1 MVMFNYVLFFKDE
14 LLYSFGKKELNMP
27 KIGPL
32 FHKFK
37 MVRLSNKS
45 TLSAAKGLDLVWD
58 YEILRRK

>member
-45 TLSAAKGLDLVWD
+45 TLGATKGLDLVWD
-58 YEILRRK
+58 YEILRGK

>member
-1 MVMFNYVLFFKDE
+1 MFNYVLFCKDE

-37 MVRLSNKS
+37 MVRLSIKS
-45 TLSAAKGLDLVWD
+45 TFNNRCDKGIGPRVGL
-58 YEILRRK
+58 